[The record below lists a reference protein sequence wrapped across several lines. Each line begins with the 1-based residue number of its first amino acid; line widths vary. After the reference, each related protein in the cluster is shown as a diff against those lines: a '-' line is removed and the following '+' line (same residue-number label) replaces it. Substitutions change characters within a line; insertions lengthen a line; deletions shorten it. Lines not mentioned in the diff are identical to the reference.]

1 MECAGVLGCRGVVRV
16 DFRLN
21 DDDEVFVLEV
31 NTVPGMTPTS
41 LVPMAAAAKKLTYE
55 QLVARMLDMARA
67 DAGSHG
73 VTH

>member
-1 MECAGVLGCRGVVRV
+1 
-16 DFRLN
+16 
-21 DDDEVFVLEV
+21 
-31 NTVPGMTPTS
+31 MTPTS

-73 VTH
+73 VAH